1 VSGWV
6 VADVLEKATIL
17 NVETGDRVE
26 VMFNPEE
33 YSLRR
38 DVNYAQT
45 SIPGLSAP
53 VLQFVAGNMQT
64 LEMELFIDTYEDRG
78 AGGDAREVANQVISL
93 MDILPETHA
102 PPRLD
107 FVWGTLAFTCVLAS
121 VSSTHQMFSPDG
133 IPVRTRLQ
141 VTFNEYRDLEAEAR
155 FLKRETADHT
165 TEYWV
170 KQGDTVWSIASQM
183 YNDPLKWRPIA
194 LANRLGDPADIEV
207 GDALK
212 VPALPYRDP
221 NSDRVFS

>member
-1 VSGWV
+1 M
-6 VADVLEKATIL
+6 LEKATIL

-78 AGGDAREVANQVISL
+78 FGSDAREVADQVISL

-107 FVWGTLAFTCVLAS
+107 FVWGTLTFTCVLATA
-121 VSSTHQMFSPDG
+121 SSTYQMFSPDG
-133 IPVRTRLQ
+133 IPVRIRLQ
-141 VTFNEYRDLEAEAR
+141 VTFHEYRDLEAEAR
-155 FLKRETADHT
+155 ALKRETADHT
-165 TEYWV
+165 TEYRV
-170 KQGDTVWSIASQM
+170 RQGDSVWSIAGRM
-183 YNDPLKWRPIA
+183 YNDPLKWRAIA
-194 LANRLGDPADIEV
+194 LANHLADPADIEV
-207 GDALK
+207 GDALRI
-212 VPALPYRDP
+212 PALPFRDP
-221 NSDRVFS
+221 TSERVFS